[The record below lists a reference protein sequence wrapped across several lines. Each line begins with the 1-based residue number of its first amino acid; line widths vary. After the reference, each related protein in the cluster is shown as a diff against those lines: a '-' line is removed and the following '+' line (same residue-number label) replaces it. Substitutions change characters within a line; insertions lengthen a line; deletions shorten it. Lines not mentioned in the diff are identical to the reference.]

1 MNRALAIIER
11 DLRKFFRSPTLL
23 LVTLVLPLV
32 QLVILGNA
40 FGGNIRNVQLGV
52 VNLDHGPE
60 IVPLLRKLDA
70 VAANAR
76 TFVPIHYADQG
87 RALAA
92 LHAGRL
98 GAVLIIPP
106 HYSRDLLLKLHP
118 QIGLVVDNTD
128 RFVATS
134 VESVFSGIANRMNQP
149 FQRAGTANL
158 EPPFVQI
165 ATVEVY
171 PYIPYIQYLLPG
183 SIALAIFVTAM
194 IGGGIV
200 YIDDKSRGLHEGYL
214 VTPITKFELVTGFIV
229 AGVVKAVI
237 SGATVMLLG
246 GMIAGIH
253 DLFNPARLLGLLL
266 VILAAGLALISMMF
280 LLMAR
285 VSDPLV
291 PRAIFGVLN
300 TLLFFPSGA
309 VYPIRAFPPWMRA
322 LSTIDPFT
330 YAVHGLRMLL
340 LKQASLA
347 PVLRDLLMLSIT
359 TAIMLAGASWA
370 FKRSL

>member
-23 LVTLVLPLV
+23 IVTLVLPLV

-40 FGGNIRNVQLGV
+40 FGGNIRNVRLGV

-60 IVPLLRKLDA
+60 VLPLLRKLNA

-76 TFVPIHYADQG
+76 TFVPIAYADQG
-87 RALAA
+87 QALAA
-92 LHAGRL
+92 LRTGRL

-106 HYSRDLLLKLHP
+106 HYSRDLLLKLNP
-118 QIGLVVDNTD
+118 QVGLVVDNTD
-128 RFVATS
+128 RFVAGS
-134 VESVFSGIANRMNQP
+134 IEGVFNSIAGKMNQP
-149 FQRAGTANL
+149 FQRAGTVNL
-158 EPPFVQI
+158 AAPYMQI
-165 ATVEVY
+165 STVEVY

-183 SIALAIFVTAM
+183 SVALAIFVTAM

-237 SGATVMLLG
+237 SGTTVLLVG
-246 GMIAGIH
+246 GMIAGIQ
-253 DLFNPARLLGLLL
+253 DLFNPTRLALLLL
-266 VILAAGLALISMMF
+266 VTLASGLALISFMF

-309 VYPIRAFPPWMRA
+309 VYPISAFPPWMRA
-322 LSTIDPFT
+322 ISTVDPFT
-330 YAVHGLRMLL
+330 YAVHGFRMLL
-340 LKQASLA
+340 LKEVALA
-347 PVLRDLLMLSIT
+347 PIVRDLALLGVT
-359 TAIMLAGASWA
+359 TAVMLAVASWA

>member
-23 LVTLVLPLV
+23 IVTLVLPLV
-32 QLVILGNA
+32 QLVVLGNA

-52 VNLDHGPE
+52 VNLDQGPQD
-60 IVPLLRKLDA
+60 VPLVRKLYA
-70 VAANAR
+70 IAANAR
-76 TFVPIHYADQG
+76 TFVPVDYTGQG
-87 RALAA
+87 QALAA
-92 LHAGRL
+92 LRAGRL

-106 HYSRDLLLKLHP
+106 HYSRDLLNHLRP
-118 QIGLVVDNTD
+118 QIGLIVDNTD
-128 RFVATS
+128 RFAAS
-134 VESVFSGIANRMNQP
+134 AVEGVFAGIAQQMNQP
-149 FQRAGTANL
+149 FAPARTADFAPNY
-158 EPPFVQI
+158 VRI
-165 ATVEVY
+165 STVEIY

-214 VTPITKFELVTGFIV
+214 VTPITKFELVLGFNV

-237 SGATVMLLG
+237 SGVTVLVIG
-246 GMIAGIH
+246 GLIAGIQ
-253 DLFNPARLLGLLL
+253 DLFNPARLAGLLL
-266 VILAAGLALISMMF
+266 VTLASGTALISMMF
-280 LLMAR
+280 FLMAR
-285 VSDPLV
+285 VNDPLV

-309 VYPIRAFPPWMRA
+309 VYPIGAFPPWMRVI
-322 LSTIDPFT
+322 SRIDPFT
-330 YAVHGLRMLL
+330 YAVHGFRTLL
-340 LKQASLA
+340 LKQVSLTPIVNDLVMLGVTTAVMLTGASL
-347 PVLRDLLMLSIT
+347 
-359 TAIMLAGASWA
+359 A